1 MDRKTLMEKK
11 EEIDEDYKRLSGR
24 ADTLYQSV
32 MTYADYIH
40 EARDYG
46 TGEKIKMV
54 EVHIL
59 TMIES
64 QPGVTISALAQMW
77 NRTKSAVSQ
86 NVKRLEE
93 KKLVYRVQDE
103 SDGKIFHLYPTQEG
117 TYLSLA
123 HKYFDNRDI
132 LQTQQDLLELCT
144 MEEIDTFYKVLKAYQ
159 GLFNEPA

>member
-1 MDRKTLMEKK
+1 
-11 EEIDEDYKRLSGR
+11 
-24 ADTLYQSV
+24 
-32 MTYADYIH
+32 
-40 EARDYG
+40 
-46 TGEKIKMV
+46 
-54 EVHIL
+54 
-59 TMIES
+59 MIES

-103 SDGKIFHLYPTQEG
+103 SNGKIFHLYPTQEG

-159 GLFNEPA
+159 SLFNEPA